1 VLYICEN
8 WFHVEHLGLESSL
21 MRLAASSLFSILYLY
36 FVVMSFLN
44 LSEHWA
50 GLFVLPLSLYFGSFN
65 SILVYPKKQSVQ
77 NNFIYVMKALPFFVQ
92 MTFI

>member
-1 VLYICEN
+1 
-8 WFHVEHLGLESSL
+8 
-21 MRLAASSLFSILYLY
+21 
-36 FVVMSFLN
+36 
-44 LSEHWA
+44 
-50 GLFVLPLSLYFGSFN
+50 LYFGSFN